1 MAGVLHANKQTPKKK
16 LRVQYEALLWT
27 LIPLY
32 YRLTNAENYYHAGQ
46 KKKKRS
52 YLDYE
57 GTRFNHSAE
66 LWYCISL
73 EITSGKDQSIL

>member
-1 MAGVLHANKQTPKKK
+1 MAGVLHANKQTQKKK

-46 KKKKRS
+46 KKKKKLFR
-52 YLDYE
+52 L
-57 GTRFNHSAE
+57 
-66 LWYCISL
+66 
-73 EITSGKDQSIL
+73 

>member
-1 MAGVLHANKQTPKKK
+1 MQTKKKK
-16 LRVQYEALLWT
+16 LRVQYVQYEALLWT

-32 YRLTNAENYYHAGQ
+32 YRLTNAESYYHAGQ
-46 KKKKRS
+46 KKKKS

-66 LWYCISL
+66 LWHCISL
-73 EITSGKDQSIL
+73 EITSRKDQSIL

>member
-1 MAGVLHANKQTPKKK
+1 MAGVLHANKQTQKKK

-46 KKKKRS
+46 KKKS

>member
-1 MAGVLHANKQTPKKK
+1 MQKIIIMLD
-16 LRVQYEALLWT
+16 
-27 LIPLY
+27 
-32 YRLTNAENYYHAGQ
+32 

-57 GTRFNHSAE
+57 GTRFNHSTE